1 MQIEGNYVRK
11 RKKEWHH
18 HHHNHVYVNI
28 FDR

>member
-1 MQIEGNYVRK
+1 MQIERNYLRK

>member
-1 MQIEGNYVRK
+1 MQIEGNYLRK